1 VKSLNLIDDDDFIA
15 VSTMGVYDR
24 FAEHYDLIYKEIVDY
39 EKETD
44 DFEKLFAKFCRKKP
58 RSILDI
64 GCGTGSH
71 SLLLSKRGYS
81 VTGIDIAKR
90 MIALAKRK
98 ASEEKSDVEF
108 LVQDMRNIDLH
119 RRFDCAICA
128 FGGFGY
134 VLTYADLTR
143 VFEGLG
149 KHLNSEGIFV
159 FEFWNVGGI
168 KPSPYQTWMKIEGKS
183 FVLYRLSESNF
194 DAQTNILTVDFN
206 FIELHDGKP
215 AETFSETHKI
225 RCYTAP
231 EIKKYLED
239 NGFALVS
246 VFDWGTKGLM
256 DFKLPGKET
265 FRILAVAKRV

>member
-1 VKSLNLIDDDDFIA
+1 
-15 VSTMGVYDR
+15 MGVYDR

-90 MIALAKRK
+90 MIELAKRK
-98 ASEEKSDVEF
+98 TSEEKSHVKF

-134 VLTYADLTR
+134 VLTYAELAR

-149 KHLNSEGIFV
+149 KHLNSEGVFI

-168 KPSPYQTWMKIEGKS
+168 RPSPYQTWMKIEGKS

-194 DAQTNILTVDFN
+194 DAQTNILTLDFN
-206 FIELHDGKP
+206 FIELHDRKP

-225 RCYTAP
+225 RCYTTP

-239 NGFALVS
+239 NGFALIG
-246 VFDWGTKGLM
+246 VFDWGAKGLV
-256 DFKLPGKET
+256 DFKLPEKET
-265 FRILAVAKRV
+265 FRIVAVAKRV